1 MHSTSN
7 SVDHEDLVSE
17 VSDLSPAVSPIDDEY
32 TQTPNHNTTDNDPNV
47 GTWNGRLVE
56 QEDYGAQKEPGTE
69 EKGAHVDSRCSYFAK
84 RSWLWDWWLWE
95 IAAIVLSLGVTAATV
110 VILVM
115 YEGQPLPSWPYN
127 ITLNAML
134 SVLSTIAKVGIL
146 SNIAR

>member
-17 VSDLSPAVSPIDDEY
+17 ISDLSPAVSPIEDGY
-32 TQTPNHNTTDNDPNV
+32 AQTPNHNTVDNNPNV
-47 GTWNGRLVE
+47 GAWNGTLVE
-56 QEDYGAQKEPGTE
+56 QEDDEAQKEPRTE
-69 EKGAHVDSRCSYFAK
+69 EKGAHVDSRCSGLTK

-110 VILVM
+110 VILIM

-127 ITLNAML
+127 VTLNAML
-134 SVLSTIAKVGIL
+134 SVLSTIAKVCIL
-146 SNIAR
+146 SNIA